1 MSIIEI
7 EGIELVLWGK
17 YSKEFSV
24 RNTTYSLFCNY
35 SPSQGGVGREC
46 CQSCRTH
53 ACGVLKPL
61 RFAFL

>member
-35 SPSQGGVGREC
+35 SPSQGSFC
-46 CQSCRTH
+46 PN
-53 ACGVLKPL
+53 VLS
-61 RFAFL
+61 F